1 MISALLI
8 SLSGELMKMDI
19 SLLFYSFIIMALLQI
34 ATAVLMFKRMV
45 KEVKEEKHLK
55 TIEIEDY
62 IIE

>member
-1 MISALLI
+1 
-8 SLSGELMKMDI
+8 
-19 SLLFYSFIIMALLQI
+19 MALLQI